1 MSEPSFWKLERFGDH
16 LERWIDQKRPHPA
29 LRKVVIDWTF
39 ARYDNPYEGGLRRD
53 KNQPNFYWG
62 RIPGTLH
69 NEHDVVTC
77 GYWIYE
83 ETRTVVCYGYASL
96 SLPL

>member
-1 MSEPSFWKLERFGDH
+1 LSEPSFWRLERFGDN
-16 LERWIDQKRPHPA
+16 LERWIDQEHPDPA

-39 ARYDNPYEGGLRRD
+39 ARYDNPYEAGLRRD
-53 KNQPNFYWG
+53 GNQPNFYWG

-69 NEHDVVTC
+69 KEHFVVTC

>member
-1 MSEPSFWKLERFGDH
+1 MSEPSFWRLERFGDN
-16 LERWIDQKRPHPA
+16 LERWIDQEHPDPA
-29 LRKVVIDWTF
+29 LRKAVIDWTF
-39 ARYDNPYEGGLRRD
+39 ARYDNPYEAGLRRD
-53 KNQPNFYWG
+53 ASQPNFYWG

-69 NEHDVVTC
+69 NDHFVVTC

-83 ETRTVVCYGYASL
+83 ETRTVVCFGYASL